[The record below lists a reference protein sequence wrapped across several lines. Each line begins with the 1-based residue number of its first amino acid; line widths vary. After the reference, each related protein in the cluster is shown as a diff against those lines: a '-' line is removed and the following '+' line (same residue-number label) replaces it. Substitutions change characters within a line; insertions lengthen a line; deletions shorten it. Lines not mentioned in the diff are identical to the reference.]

1 MMVPF
6 SAVPPHQ
13 SLPAQGA
20 GRWPRPWGSLSQ
32 LWERWRPLRGLAEA
46 LRRPPH
52 TSFTADLIRWT
63 FLFWL
68 AVYILFTVRSAMHAY
83 PHLLLQA
90 GLRMLTVGV
99 GACISWMLVLLFR
112 RVSTKNSRRVVVMLA
127 AAAAANLVYFLANYA
142 IFYVLPGVWN
152 PPNGAVAKILSY
164 LVELFWLFPSWVAG
178 YLVIE
183 HRHRKAALPGGREPA
198 TIWAIERG
206 EQTRVPVESILWVES
221 EGDYVRLHTSGRSYL
236 IRGTL
241 RAMEER
247 LAPHGFLR
255 IHRRLLVDAS
265 LISKV
270 RRAKGGQLCI
280 VLADETELPIGRSY
294 VQRVRELALSTH

>member
-1 MMVPF
+1 MVPF
-6 SAVPPHQ
+6 SAVHPDHP
-13 SLPAQGA
+13 LPAQDA
-20 GRWPRPWGSLSQ
+20 GNWPRPWASLSQ
-32 LWERWRPLRGLAEA
+32 LWERLRPVRALAQA
-46 LRRPPH
+46 LRRPH
-52 TSFTADLIRWT
+52 RSSFTADLVRWT
-63 FLFWL
+63 FLFWV
-68 AVYILFTVRSAMHAY
+68 AVYIFFTVRSAVQGY

-90 GLRMLTVGV
+90 GLRLLTVGL
-99 GACISWMLVLLFR
+99 GTCISWALVLLFQ
-112 RVSTKNSRRVVVMLA
+112 RVSTQGSRRVVVMFA
-127 AAAAANLVYFLANYA
+127 AAVAANLVYFLANYA

-164 LVELFWLFPSWVAG
+164 LVELFWLFPAWVAG

-183 HRHRKAALPGGREPA
+183 HRHRHAALPDVRKPA
-198 TIWAIERG
+198 TIWAGERG
-206 EQTRVPVESILWVES
+206 EQTRVPVESILWIES
-221 EGDYVRLHTSGRSYL
+221 EGDYVRLHTRGRSYL

-247 LAPHGFLR
+247 FAPHGFLR
-255 IHRRLLVDAS
+255 IHRRLLVEAS

-270 RRAKGGQLCI
+270 RRAKDGRLCA